1 MADFKTESQ
10 KFLSRSDWT
19 LAARGRARV
28 KLRQNGTVSLMI
40 RPAVFLAGGRAYMKL
55 HLTNAEVGMWNA
67 KGWSRCA
74 LSFF

>member
-28 KLRQNGTVSLMI
+28 KLRQNGIVSLLI
-40 RPAVFLAGGRAYMKL
+40 QLAASQAGGW
-55 HLTNAEVGMWNA
+55 AEP
-67 KGWSRCA
+67 
-74 LSFF
+74 